1 MFLFLI
7 LILSLQYLVMIKG
20 VLKMNLG
27 FLDHLIGW
35 VPFLP
40 YLLVIYFILY
50 SLFIIIK
57 EDSVQFFETRFGF
70 LFIKRNRR
78 AAWAEYLRKKYN

>member
-7 LILSLQYLVMIKG
+7 LILSLQYLVMIRG

-40 YLLVIYFILY
+40 YLLVIYFIFY

-57 EDSVQFFETRFGF
+57 EDSIQFFETRFGF
-70 LFIKRNRR
+70 LFIKKKKR
-78 AAWAEYLRKKYN
+78 AVWSEYLRKKYN

>member
-78 AAWAEYLRKKYN
+78 VAWAEYLRKKYN